1 MKDEW
6 TRDEIE
12 ALADPRSFQRGS
24 GYQRDGR
31 VEITK
36 RSAGRVDAVVRGTI
50 PYSVELRRDPR
61 MWSCTC
67 PVGEDGVFCKHCV
80 AVALDVAVPA
90 PTSRSSRRAT
100 PVDEDI
106 DIRSFVTSLDH
117 EALVE
122 LAMEQTDADWQ
133 LRERLRARA
142 IAAAGGTVNIREWKL
157 RIDAAFGGRRFV
169 PYAEAGSWAHEVCDV
184 IDALD
189 DMRAAGHAAAVVLLV
204 EHANR
209 RADEA
214 VQHVD
219 DSDGWLTDI
228 SERLAQVHLRACL
241 ESQPEPVALA
251 QRLADFELRGE
262 LDTFRRAAATYAHVL
277 GPTGLAEYRRIVEP
291 KWRAARTS
299 KDPYSHVAFASTQAM
314 IGIAQGVEDPD
325 ELIAIRVG
333 DLRSPYDYLE
343 IAEALLAADRQDD
356 ALTWACRGLEA
367 FADRQW
373 QTPPLR
379 EFAAAQLRASGDR
392 AGAEALWWEAFERH
406 PSIDGYRKLLAESAD
421 TEARRQQAIDIL
433 RQRFV
438 AGDTEARTR
447 NPLLERAPA
456 TTLVEILLYEGRADD
471 AWDVASTHGCDDRIW
486 MTLAR
491 AREADHPLD
500 VIPIYARAAV
510 AQIDTKK
517 NGGYRTAVELLARI
531 RTLATNADV
540 PQRFTDLLTTV
551 TTDHARKRNLMAL
564 IDKKGWR

>member
-12 ALADPRSFQRGS
+12 ALADPRSFLRGS

-36 RSAGRVDAVVRGTI
+36 RSAGQVDAVVRGTM
-50 PYSVELRRDPR
+50 PYSVELRREPR
-61 MWSCTC
+61 MWSCNC
-67 PVGEDGVFCKHCV
+67 PVGEDSIFCKHCV
-80 AVALDVAVPA
+80 AVALAIAEPS
-90 PTSRSSRRAT
+90 PTSRGSRRAA

-106 DIRSFVTSLDH
+106 DLRAFVAGLDH
-117 EALVE
+117 EALVD
-122 LAMEQTDADWQ
+122 LAMEQADADWQ
-133 LRERLRARA
+133 LRERLRAHA
-142 IAAAGGTVNIREWKL
+142 IAAGGGTVNAREWKQ
-157 RIDAAFGGRRFV
+157 RIDAAFGGRHFV
-169 PYAEAGSWAHEVCDV
+169 PYAEAGSWAHGVFDV

-189 DMRAAGHAAAVVLLV
+189 DVRAAGHAAAVVLLV
-204 EHANR
+204 EYANR

-228 SERLAQVHLRACL
+228 SERLAQLHLRACE
-241 ESQPEPVALA
+241 ESQPDPVALA
-251 QRLADFELRGE
+251 QRLADLELAGE

-277 GPTGLAEYRRIVEP
+277 GSAGIAAYRRIVEP

-299 KDPYSHVAFASTQAM
+299 KDPYSQVAFASTQAM
-314 IGIAQGVEDPD
+314 IGIAQGAEDPD
-325 ELIAIRVG
+325 ELIAIRAG
-333 DLRSPYDYLE
+333 ALRSPGDHLE
-343 IAEALLAADRQDD
+343 IAEALLAADRQDE
-356 ALTWACRGLEA
+356 ALTWARRGLEA

-379 EFAAAQLRASGDR
+379 EFAAAQLRDRGDSV
-392 AGAEALWWEAFERH
+392 GAEALWWKAFERH

-433 RQRFV
+433 RQRLV
-438 AGDTEARTR
+438 AGVTEARTR
-447 NPLLERAPA
+447 NPLIERAPA

-471 AWDVASTHGCDDRIW
+471 AWDVAGTHGCDDRIW

-491 AREADHPLD
+491 AREVDHPLD
-500 VIPIYARAAV
+500 AIPIYARAAV
-510 AQIDTKK
+510 GQIDTKK
-517 NGGYRTAVELLARI
+517 NGGYRAAVELLARI
-531 RTLATNADV
+531 RTLATNADE
-540 PQRFTDLLTTV
+540 PQRFTDLLTTI
-551 TTDHARKRNLMAL
+551 TTEHARKRNLMAL

>member
-1 MKDEW
+1 MPDEW
-6 TRDEIE
+6 TQDEIE

-36 RSAGRVDAVVRGTI
+36 RSAGRVDAVVRGTM
-50 PYSVELRRDPR
+50 PYSVELCSEPR
-61 MWSCTC
+61 TWSCTC
-67 PVGEDGVFCKHCV
+67 PLGEDGVFCKHCV
-80 AVALDVAVPA
+80 AVALDVAGPA
-90 PTSRSSRRAT
+90 PTLRSSRRAA

-106 DIRSFVTSLDH
+106 DMRAFVESLDH

-133 LRERLRARA
+133 LRERLRAQA
-142 IAAAGGTVNIREWKL
+142 IAAAGGTVNIREWKQ
-157 RIDAAFGGRRFV
+157 RIDAAFGGRHFV
-169 PYAEAGSWAHEVCDV
+169 SYAEAGSWAHEVFDV
-184 IDALD
+184 IGALD
-189 DMRAAGHAAAVVLLV
+189 DTRAAGHAAAVVLLV

-219 DSDGWLTDI
+219 DSDGWLTDV
-228 SERLAQVHLRACL
+228 SERLAQLHLRACE
-241 ESQPEPVALA
+241 ESQPDPVALA
-251 QRLADFELRGE
+251 QRVADLELTGE

-277 GPTGLAEYRRIVEP
+277 GPTGIAEYRRIIEP

-299 KDPYSHVAFASTQAM
+299 KDPYSQAAFTSTQAM
-314 IGIAQGVEDPD
+314 IGIAQGAGDPD
-325 ELIAIRVG
+325 ELIAIRDG
-333 DLRSPYDYLE
+333 ALRSPYDYLE
-343 IAEALLAADRQDD
+343 IAEALLTADRQDE
-356 ALTWACRGLEA
+356 ALTWARRGLEA

-379 EFAAAQLRASGDR
+379 EFAAAQLRAHGDR

-421 TEARRQQAIDIL
+421 TEARRRQAIDVL
-433 RQRFV
+433 RQRLI

-456 TTLVEILLYEGRADD
+456 TTLVEILLYEGRAED
-471 AWDVASTHGCDDRIW
+471 AWDVAGTHGCDDRIW
-486 MTLAR
+486 MALAR
-491 AREADHPLD
+491 AREVDHPLD
-500 VIPIYARAAV
+500 AIPIYARAAV
-510 AQIDTKK
+510 AQIDRKK
-517 NGGYRTAVELLARI
+517 SGGYRTAVDLLARI
-531 RTLATNADV
+531 RTLATNADE
-540 PQRFTDLLTTV
+540 PQRFADLLAAVV
-551 TTDHARKRNLMAL
+551 TEHARKRNLMAL